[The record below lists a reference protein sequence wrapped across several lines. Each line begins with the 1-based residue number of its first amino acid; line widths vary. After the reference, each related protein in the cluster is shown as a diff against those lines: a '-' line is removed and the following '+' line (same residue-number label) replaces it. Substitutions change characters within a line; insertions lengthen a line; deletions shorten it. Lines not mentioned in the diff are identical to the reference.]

1 MTVNPLNPD
10 HLEQYDDGLAVAP
23 AKPELQPPPMYR
35 VIMLN
40 DDYTPMDFV
49 VEVLETYF
57 AMSREQSTQVM
68 LAVHQ
73 QGEAVCGVYTRDI
86 AETKAQQVI
95 EYARECEHPLLCEI
109 EKDV

>member
-1 MTVNPLNPD
+1 MTVNPLDPD
-10 HLEQYDDGLAVAP
+10 YFEQHDDDLAVAP
-23 AKPELQPPPMYR
+23 TKPALQPPPMYR
-35 VIMLN
+35 VLMLN

-57 AMSREQSTQVM
+57 SMNREQSTQIM

-86 AETKAQQVI
+86 AETKAHHVFQ
-95 EYARECEHPLLCEI
+95 YARDCSHPLLCEI
-109 EKDV
+109 EKDA

>member
-10 HLEQYDDGLAVAP
+10 HSEEYDESLATAP
-23 AKPELQPPPMYR
+23 AKPALQPPPMYR

-57 AMSREQSTQVM
+57 AMSREQSTQTM
-68 LAVHQ
+68 LTVHQ
-73 QGEAVCGVYTRDI
+73 QGQAVCGIYTRDI
-86 AETKAQQVI
+86 AETKAHQVI
-95 EYARECEHPLLCEI
+95 EYARECSHPLMCEI
-109 EKDV
+109 EKNI